1 MIFPERMRE
10 LRIQHKLTQQ
20 QMSERLNM
28 DQSTYSR
35 YENGITIPT
44 ADVIMRIAREFKI
57 SADWL
62 LGNEKNNGSY

>member
-1 MIFPERMRE
+1 MIFSKRIRE

-35 YENGITIPT
+35 YENGITIPA
-44 ADVIMRIAREFKI
+44 ADVIIRIAREFKI
-57 SADWL
+57 STDWL
-62 LGNEKNNGSY
+62 LGNEKNNGSS